1 MDTLALAERML
12 DRQLEWVRTADA
24 KVAPVFAVDAAMLGV
39 LGVRLPHLDEF
50 SFAVAVVWGLAAAA
64 LLLSLICLGLVA
76 LPRLDGPKESLF
88 FFGTAAKIEAGD
100 YIARL
105 LATDEAHIT
114 EDVARQA
121 HRNAE
126 IAATKFAHLKN
137 ASLLMF
143 AALPLWL
150 LAITITRNIGQ

>member
-1 MDTLALAERML
+1 MDTLALAERTL
-12 DRQLEWVRTADA
+12 DRQVEWVRTADA

-39 LGVRLPHLDEF
+39 LGVRLPHLHEF
-50 SFAVAVVWGLAAAA
+50 SLPVAIVWALAAAA
-64 LLLSLICLGLVA
+64 LLVSLVCLGLVA
-76 LPRLDGPKESLF
+76 LPRLDGPKESLI

-100 YIARL
+100 YVARL
-105 LATDEAHIT
+105 LAADEALIT

-126 IAATKFAHLKN
+126 IAAAKFAHLKN
-137 ASLLMF
+137 AALCMF

-150 LAITITRNIGQ
+150 VAITITRNIGQ